1 VRRLEKKPAHAVE
14 YPSGNPEKKGPA
26 GFGPIDRGWSPRLD
40 LAGTYD
46 AKWEKTKKPLL
57 PDDYDDGF
65 ALSAPGDQRF
75 AKPLHGGETVTLVNM
90 TPEGAV
96 RFELPKVLLIFK
108 TQMGRQS
115 EEHRATMTTVFVAPE
130 DKKLSLVWQ
139 TKLRVPERAVE
150 YLDRTTIR
158 EKKYLR

>member
-1 VRRLEKKPAHAVE
+1 
-14 YPSGNPEKKGPA
+14 
-26 GFGPIDRGWSPRLD
+26 
-40 LAGTYD
+40 
-46 AKWEKTKKPLL
+46 
-57 PDDYDDGF
+57 
-65 ALSAPGDQRF
+65 
-75 AKPLHGGETVTLVNM
+75 
-90 TPEGAV
+90 
-96 RFELPKVLLIFK
+96 
-108 TQMGRQS
+108 MGRQS